1 MVKKSLLSFNFV
13 VECKFKVYS
22 LALKV
27 KEGMGTPK
35 WDYDKFLSQ
44 AHDHIKLHKSKRE
57 VD

>member
-1 MVKKSLLSFNFV
+1 MVKKPLLSLNFV

-27 KEGMGTPK
+27 KEGVGTPK

-44 AHDHIKLHKSKRE
+44 VHDHIKLHKSRRE
-57 VD
+57 FD

>member
-1 MVKKSLLSFNFV
+1 MVKKPLLSFNFA

-27 KEGMGTPK
+27 KEGLGTPK

-44 AHDHIKLHKSKRE
+44 AHDHIKLHKSRRE

>member
-1 MVKKSLLSFNFV
+1 MVKKPLLSFNFV

-27 KEGMGTPK
+27 KEGMGTQK

-44 AHDHIKLHKSKRE
+44 VHDHIELHKSRRE